1 MQYARAARPVGAARA
16 ARRGAASS
24 DRIAFAQKEPD
35 AMPHK
40 EGSLE
45 APTRYP
51 LDWLSDGFYDQASL
65 DKELSRVFDICA
77 GCRRCVSLC
86 GAFPALF
93 DLVDETDSGEAHDV
107 DTREFG
113 KVVDQCYLCDLC
125 YMTKCPYVP
134 PHPWNVDFPHLMLR
148 AKAVDY
154 RRGDVPLRDKFLS
167 NTDALGHFAGIPVVT
182 QTVNTVNH
190 TAAARGVMEKALG
203 VDKKAWLPD
212 FAARKFRSAAQESPK
227 KPVRDGER
235 TPGKVAI
242 YATCYVNFN
251 EPGIGHDLLAVLA
264 HNEIP
269 YELVA
274 SEACCG
280 MPLLEQGN
288 LQGVAGKKEKNMPVL
303 AKYAR
308 EGYAIIGAI
317 PSCVLMYKHELPLM
331 FPDDE
336 DVRAVSDA
344 FWDPFEY
351 FVSRHRDGLLKTDFK
366 TALGKV
372 SYHVPCHARV
382 QNIGRKTF
390 ETLSLVP
397 DTKVTVVERCSG
409 HAGTFGVKKEF
420 HAMAMKIGT
429 PVFKAM
435 AQAEPDYISSDCQL
449 AGHHIEQGIDEN
461 GLRRSQLAHP
471 LTLLRKAYG
480 I

>member
-1 MQYARAARPVGAARA
+1 MGPEQGANA
-16 ARRGAASS
+16 GWS
-24 DRIAFAQKEPD
+24 KETH

-45 APTRYP
+45 APIRHP
-51 LDWLSDGFYDQASL
+51 LDWQSDAFYDPDAIDQ
-65 DKELSRVFDICA
+65 ELTRVFDICA

-93 DLVDETDSGEAHDV
+93 DLVDETDTGEAHEV
-107 DTREFG
+107 DKKKFG
-113 KVVDQCYLCDLC
+113 AVVDQCYLCDLC

-134 PHPWNVDFPHLMLR
+134 PHQWNVDFPHLMLR
-148 AKAVDY
+148 AKAAAFK
-154 RRGDVPLRDKFLS
+154 RGDVPLRDKFLS
-167 NTDALGHFAGIPVVT
+167 NTDALGTFAGIPIVT
-182 QTVNTVNH
+182 QTVNAVNH
-190 TAAARGVMEKALG
+190 THAARGLMEKALG
-203 VDKKAWLPD
+203 VDKDAWLPD
-212 FAARKFRSAAQESPK
+212 FATRKFRSNAKKSPQVQTK
-227 KPVRDGER
+227 DGER

-264 HNEIP
+264 HNDIP
-269 YELVA
+269 YELVS

-288 LQGVAGKKEKNMPVL
+288 LQGVAAKKEKNMPVL
-303 AKYAR
+303 ARYAR
-308 EGYAIIGAI
+308 DGYAIIGAI

-331 FPDDE
+331 FPDDL
-336 DVRAVSDA
+336 DVRAVSEA

-351 FVSRHRDGLLKTDFK
+351 FMARHRDGLLKTDFN
-366 TALGKV
+366 TPLGKV

-382 QNIGRKTF
+382 QNIGRKTS
-390 ETLSLVP
+390 ETFALVP
-397 DTKVTVVERCSG
+397 DTQVTVVERCSG

-435 AQAEPDYISSDCQL
+435 AQPQPDYISSDCQL
-449 AGHHIEQGIDEN
+449 AGHHIEQGFDEN
-461 GLRRSQLAHP
+461 SLPKTPLAHP
-471 LTLLRKAYG
+471 LKLLRKAYG
-480 I
+480 L